1 MSRTYRKEHTSNLF
15 HNGEHG
21 PHNTLLKEFKGLR
34 GGTVK
39 SARNL
44 IDRRDYKSDRLNEW
58 RRVMNKIRRNHLK
71 NEAKNII
78 NENN

>member
-21 PHNTLLKEFKGLR
+21 SHNTLLKEFKGLR

-44 IDRRDYKSDRLNEW
+44 IDRRDYKSDRLNGW